1 MKVWILEQDTSRS
14 ENLARMIQRFLE
26 NAGAGSQITAY
37 QRPGEVIT
45 ALKQRKSKP
54 AVLFVNPDSFDMK
67 YSGLNLAHKIF
78 EKKMDIS
85 LVLVSESI
93 GYAYDGYAFC
103 AEGYVWYGKNLQ
115 EQLNHILKQ
124 LYYRY
129 SMEVEQLEFFV
140 KRQCIQMPLSK
151 ISHIES
157 DNHYSV
163 IHTDR
168 GRSYRSYVSLST
180 LYEQL
185 ADRDNFIMVGKSY
198 VINTIHIKMFT
209 KEEVALHENVSIP
222 VPVRLQKT
230 IYETLTTQMS

>member
-1 MKVWILEQDTSRS
+1 MKVWILEQDVSKS
-14 ENLARMIQRFLE
+14 KNLEKMVKQGL
-26 NAGAGSQITAY
+26 NNVGAVSQIHTY
-37 QRPGEVIT
+37 QRPNEVIR
-45 ALKQRKSKP
+45 ALEQRKSKP
-54 AVLFVNPDSFDMK
+54 AALFVNPDSFDMK
-67 YSGLNLAHKIF
+67 YSGLNLAHMIF
-78 EKKMDIS
+78 EKKLDIS

-103 AEGYVWYGKNLQ
+103 AEGYVWYGKNLR
-115 EQLNHILKQ
+115 EQLNHILKR

-129 SMEVEQLEFFV
+129 SMEVERLEFFV
-140 KRQCIQMPLSK
+140 NRQCIQMPLSK

-168 GRSYRSYVSLST
+168 GRAYRSYVSLST
-180 LYEQL
+180 LYQQI

-198 VINTIHIKMFT
+198 VVNTIHIKNFT
-209 KEEVALHENVSIP
+209 KEEVALHENISIP
-222 VPVRLQKT
+222 IPVRLQKT

>member
-1 MKVWILEQDTSRS
+1 MKQHK
-14 ENLARMIQRFLE
+14 
-26 NAGAGSQITAY
+26 G
-37 QRPGEVIT
+37 
-45 ALKQRKSKP
+45 KP
-54 AVLFVNPDSFDMK
+54 AVLFINPDAFDMK

-103 AEGYVWYGKNLQ
+103 AEGYVWYGENLQ
-115 EQLNHILKQ
+115 EQLNHILKR

-129 SMEVEQLEFFV
+129 SMEVERLEFFV
-140 KRQCIQMPLSK
+140 KRQCVQMPLLK

-163 IHTDR
+163 IHTDY

-185 ADRDNFIMVGKSY
+185 ADRENFIMVGKSY

-222 VPVRLQKT
+222 VPVRLQKM

>member
-1 MKVWILEQDTSRS
+1 MKVWILEQDVSKS
-14 ENLARMIQRFLE
+14 KNLEKMVKQGL
-26 NAGAGSQITAY
+26 NNVGAVSQIYTY
-37 QRPGEVIT
+37 QRPNEVIR
-45 ALKQRKSKP
+45 ALEQRKSKP
-54 AVLFVNPDSFDMK
+54 AALFVNPDSFDMK
-67 YSGLNLAHKIF
+67 YSGLNLAHMIF
-78 EKKMDIS
+78 EKKLDIS

-103 AEGYVWYGKNLQ
+103 AEGYVWYGKNLR
-115 EQLNHILKQ
+115 EQLNHILKR

-129 SMEVEQLEFFV
+129 SMEVERLEFFV
-140 KRQCIQMPLSK
+140 NRQCIQMPLSK

-168 GRSYRSYVSLST
+168 GRAYRSYVSLST
-180 LYEQL
+180 LYQQI

-198 VINTIHIKMFT
+198 VVNTIHIKHFT
-209 KEEVALHENVSIP
+209 KEEVALQENISIP
-222 VPVRLQKT
+222 IPVRLQKT